1 VLVIKIV
8 LDATFH
14 LEEDD
19 DDVMMKGGN
28 MPRVVTV
35 LRFHFRFGFG
45 SVLHRKP
52 RFRFFPVSVLREIWV
67 KQIINCKR
75 NNFMREPHQLR
86 RI

>member
-28 MPRVVTV
+28 MP
-35 LRFHFRFGFG
+35 
-45 SVLHRKP
+45 K
-52 RFRFFPVSVLREIWV
+52 
-67 KQIINCKR
+67 
-75 NNFMREPHQLR
+75 
-86 RI
+86 